1 VCPNDRGEAVSGPE
15 VDPHLIR
22 RNPTEEQMNV
32 QHAELSRQDGS
43 LDRLRH
49 EIRGQIRLLNLIS
62 DSMGHGLVAADR
74 EGNFLIWNDCAK
86 RLLGHGPAGLPAEQW
101 AAHYKIYH
109 VDGITPFPPEE
120 LPLMRAL
127 RGEAAEAKI
136 AIQPTE
142 SEAPV
147 ILEVAGQPVK
157 NGHGELLG
165 GVVAFRDVTDRKAA
179 EHQIQ
184 QLNQDLETQVD
195 EHTAQLLDANR
206 DLEGFA
212 YSVSHDLRAPLRHI
226 SGFARILMEDFS
238 SELPDEVRRYL
249 LLIGQGVSNLSR
261 LMDELSNLAEVGR
274 QPLAFDRIQLSAIVE
289 DVVTKLGQESEG
301 RRMEWKIGE
310 LPEVECDGILFRQV
324 FQNLIGNAVKFS
336 RPRSSAVI
344 EIGQMEKDGTR
355 VIFVKD
361 NGVGFDMGYADRLF
375 NVFQRLHSPLEFEGA
390 GVGLAVVKRIVQ
402 KHGGRIWA
410 ESAPDCGATFYFT
423 WEHAKIPVSRVP
435 PLRAEVNQ

>member
-1 VCPNDRGEAVSGPE
+1 
-15 VDPHLIR
+15 
-22 RNPTEEQMNV
+22 
-32 QHAELSRQDGS
+32 
-43 LDRLRH
+43 
-49 EIRGQIRLLNLIS
+49 
-62 DSMGHGLVAADR
+62 
-74 EGNFLIWNDCAK
+74 
-86 RLLGHGPAGLPAEQW
+86 
-101 AAHYKIYH
+101 
-109 VDGITPFPPEE
+109 
-120 LPLMRAL
+120 
-127 RGEAAEAKI
+127 
-136 AIQPTE
+136 
-142 SEAPV
+142 
-147 ILEVAGQPVK
+147 
-157 NGHGELLG
+157 
-165 GVVAFRDVTDRKAA
+165 
-179 EHQIQ
+179 
-184 QLNQDLETQVD
+184 
-195 EHTAQLLDANR
+195 
-206 DLEGFA
+206 
-212 YSVSHDLRAPLRHI
+212 
-226 SGFARILMEDFS
+226 
-238 SELPDEVRRYL
+238 
-249 LLIGQGVSNLSR
+249 
-261 LMDELSNLAEVGR
+261 MDELSNLAEVGR

-301 RRMEWKIGE
+301 RRMDWKIGE